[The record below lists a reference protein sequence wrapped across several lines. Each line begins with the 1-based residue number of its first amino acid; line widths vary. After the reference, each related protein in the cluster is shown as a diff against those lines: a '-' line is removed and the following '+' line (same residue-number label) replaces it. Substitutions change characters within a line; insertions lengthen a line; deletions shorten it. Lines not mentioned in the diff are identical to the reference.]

1 MRSQIQKAAI
11 LTIMICLILITV
23 QLFKNGRE
31 RQTRVMQSMPP
42 PVPLGNQEGPRKW
55 CVPQN
60 SVYFLKIPKCAS
72 TTSFQ
77 IFVAYGVKHGL
88 SFALPPVLRSPKP
101 EYGSPDGRYNMV
113 VTHTL
118 FDNDRAQQVMKESAK
133 YVATIREPASRFE
146 SMWYFGR
153 YEKRFGM
160 NLSAFI
166 KASQYTSN
174 QKRKLNTIATFFGV
188 KDPSDRATKSE
199 MYGKAKWL
207 NQIFDLVM
215 IAERFDESLVLLKH
229 LMCWD
234 TEDVVYVKAKIR
246 SPSYR
251 PKVSE
256 EEKDRLRELNS
267 QDVILYRFFSEV
279 FEEKVKAF
287 GKERM
292 RREVEDL
299 RQANARLLEDCG
311 AELTGSSNTV
321 KTWRVKSN
329 SSICKMVSLNGANI
343 INQLIRRQKIWV
355 SSNLTY
361 DLLSWTF
368 T

>member
-1 MRSQIQKAAI
+1 MRSQKTTI
-11 LTIMICLILITV
+11 LTIMICLILITI
-23 QLFKNGRE
+23 QLFKNQRE
-31 RQTRVMQSMPP
+31 KQIRVMQPMLP
-42 PVPLGNQEGPRKW
+42 PVPLRNQEGPRRW

-88 SFALPPVLRSPKP
+88 TFALPPILRSLRPA
-101 EYGSPDGRYNMV
+101 YHGSPDGRYNMV
-113 VTHTL
+113 VSHTL
-118 FDNDRAQQVMKESAK
+118 FDKERAQRVMKESAK
-133 YVATIREPASRFE
+133 YVAAIREPASRFE
-146 SMWYFGR
+146 SMWYFGS

-160 NLSAFI
+160 TLSAFA
-166 KASQYTSN
+166 KASHYTST
-174 QKRKLNTIATFFGV
+174 QKSNLNTIATFFGV
-188 KDPSDRATKSE
+188 RDPSDRATESE
-199 MYGKAKWL
+199 MYSKAKGL

-215 IAERFDESLVLLKH
+215 IVERFDESLVLLKH

-234 TEDVVYVKAKIR
+234 TEDVAYVKAKIR

-256 EEKDRLRELNS
+256 AEKHRLRELNR
-267 QDVILYRFFSEV
+267 QDVILYKFFSEV

-292 RREVEDL
+292 QREVKDL
-299 RQANARLLEDCG
+299 RQANARFLEDCG

-321 KTWRVKSN
+321 KTWRVTSN
-329 SSICKMVSLNGANI
+329 SSICKMISLKGADI
-343 INQLIRRQKIWV
+343 IKQLIRRQKIWV

>member
-1 MRSQIQKAAI
+1 
-11 LTIMICLILITV
+11 
-23 QLFKNGRE
+23 
-31 RQTRVMQSMPP
+31 MQPMLPP
-42 PVPLGNQEGPRKW
+42 EPLGNQEGPRKW

-77 IFVAYGVKHGL
+77 IFVAYGVKYGL
-88 SFALPPVLRSPKP
+88 TFALPPALEVSPRDLPP
-101 EYGSPDGRYNMV
+101 EYHGSPDGRYNMV
-113 VTHTL
+113 VSHTV
-118 FDNDRAQQVMKESAK
+118 FNKERSQQVMKELAK
-133 YVATIREPASRFE
+133 YVAAIREPASRFE
-146 SMWYFGR
+146 SMWYFGS
-153 YEKRFGM
+153 YEKKFGM
-160 NLSAFI
+160 TLSAFA
-166 KASQYTSN
+166 KASHYTSA

-188 KDPSDRATKSE
+188 RDPSDRATESE
-199 MYGKAKWL
+199 MYSKAKGL

-215 IAERFDESLVLLKH
+215 IVERFDESLVLLKH

-234 TEDVVYVKAKIR
+234 TEDVAYVKAKIR

-256 EEKDRLRELNS
+256 AEKHRLRELNR
-267 QDVILYRFFSEV
+267 QDVILYKFFSEV

-299 RQANARLLEDCG
+299 RQANARLLDDCG

-321 KTWRVKSN
+321 KTWRVTSN
-329 SSICKMVSLNGANI
+329 SSICKMISMNEPNILNT
-343 INQLIRRQKIWV
+343 LKRRQKIWV
-355 SSNLTY
+355 SSNLTF
-361 DLLSWTF
+361 DLLTWTF
-368 T
+368 TS